1 MSTPLFIICQC
12 RYTHY
17 VKSLQGKITYMTTIE
32 KHFAIW
38 SERNADKRAA
48 MIKEVYTD
56 DVEITDPHFV
66 AHGHA
71 DLQQL
76 ISNLQAKFPER
87 AFRLRQP
94 IETHHHIAR
103 LFWQFGTAVEPAQET
118 GQDVFILEN
127 DKIRQLL
134 IFIDAR

>member
-1 MSTPLFIICQC
+1 
-12 RYTHY
+12 
-17 VKSLQGKITYMTTIE
+17 MTTIE

-56 DVEITDPHFV
+56 DVVITDPHFV
-66 AHGHA
+66 AQGHA

-76 ISNLQAKFPER
+76 ITNLQAKFPER
-87 AFRLRQP
+87 KFRLRQP
-94 IETHHHIAR
+94 IETHHDIAR
-103 LFWQFGTAVEPAQET
+103 LFWQFGTADEPAQET
-118 GQDVFILEN
+118 GQDVFILQN
-127 DKIRQLL
+127 GMIKQLL